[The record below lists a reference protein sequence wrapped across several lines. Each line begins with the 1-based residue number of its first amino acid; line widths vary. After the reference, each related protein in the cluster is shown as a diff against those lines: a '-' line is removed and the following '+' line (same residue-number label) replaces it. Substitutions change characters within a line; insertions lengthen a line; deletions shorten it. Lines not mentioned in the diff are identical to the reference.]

1 MPRRTTVPR
10 KLKYEVVPENKTIDR
25 FVVKVML
32 SGKRGLAERILRET
46 LVRLETQANRP
57 GLEVLD
63 LALRNAT
70 PLIEVKPR
78 RVGGATYQV
87 PVEIRGERRLSLGV
101 RWLVQAARKRNG
113 KSMSDKLAEI
123 IATKHLEVAAL
134 MPRAALLRAGALQR
148 NDFGGFRAAIDRG
161 PGRLGVIAEVKK
173 ASPSV
178 GLIDP
183 DFDPVRQAKRY
194 LDGGAS
200 CLSILTD
207 EKYFQGSLAY
217 LSQISK
223 FSDAPLLRKD
233 FMIHEVQIHEAVVTG
248 ADAIL
253 LIVAALDD
261 ETLRRLYDE
270 AKSFSLD
277 VLVEVHDLREME
289 RALELGADLIGVNNR
304 NLKTFAVDLAT
315 TEQLAEEVPDD
326 VLLVSESG
334 IKSLEDA
341 QRVLDAGA
349 NAVLIG
355 EALMRAH
362 DPSREIEAYL
372 ALESV

>member
-1 MPRRTTVPR
+1 
-10 KLKYEVVPENKTIDR
+10 
-25 FVVKVML
+25 
-32 SGKRGLAERILRET
+32 
-46 LVRLETQANRP
+46 
-57 GLEVLD
+57 
-63 LALRNAT
+63 
-70 PLIEVKPR
+70 
-78 RVGGATYQV
+78 
-87 PVEIRGERRLSLGV
+87 
-101 RWLVQAARKRNG
+101 
-113 KSMSDKLAEI
+113 MSDKLAEI

-148 NDFGGFRAAIDRG
+148 NDFGGFRAALDRG

-207 EKYFQGSLAY
+207 EQYFQGSLAY

-334 IKSLEDA
+334 IKSVEDA
-341 QRVLDAGA
+341 RRVLEAGA